1 MKEWV
6 ALKISVNSSMV
17 HERMPPV
24 QQVQFQHECKPVH
37 KTQSIKT
44 WMSEVWVG
52 ELDRPAQNP
61 KLNPRENLWYEL
73 ECRLP
78 GFLINIH
85 VWDEPS

>member
-1 MKEWV
+1 
-6 ALKISVNSSMV
+6 
-17 HERMPPV
+17 
-24 QQVQFQHECKPVH
+24 
-37 KTQSIKT
+37 
-44 WMSEVWVG
+44 MSEVWVG

-61 KLNPRENLWYEL
+61 ELNPRENLWYEL